1 MPSIP
6 DDGSPN
12 GENKSP
18 GSDDKLKNKIRSITP
33 IAVELEIPRENPKNE
48 DQAPPPAVK
57 NSEEEPAA
65 NKDEAPQPAQES
77 AKDVESTPLSKI
89 QGRRRS
95 KMLDAI
101 DKTQAAVSK
110 WKVAKK
116 AKVIGRMALQKKE
129 ILNKNYGI
137 DESTADKMEAE
148 ENIKCLLPNS
158 KSIIYWHRLM
168 RLLTLY
174 LVIVYVF
181 RVCLLS
187 FSKDFLFYIEIVM
200 QACFLVDIIINFFLA
215 YYERDELVTDLK
227 SIVTHYCLTFFIF
240 DLVAAVPVNA
250 IALSIDFEPGN
261 EDHRILRLLTAF
273 RVVKFLISIAAY
285 EGWKDIPFLAKR
297 SPTIIRLIKILVL
310 LIYFVHFSAC
320 IFVLL
325 AKIDGSNRTW
335 IFLNDN
341 QDLSSLDL
349 YTNAMYWATQTIVTV
364 GFGDITINTNAE
376 RLMALILMYIGSAV
390 YSFMI
395 SNLGAVVEEAD
406 TFETTLKAKINSFKT
421 LAKETNL
428 PEELVQKVKK
438 FIESNHKH
446 NPRTSMHDQSFINEL
461 PFTLKAQLMFNI
473 NAKVVESVPFLKD
486 KDVDFILKMA
496 PSLKPIELLPKEI
509 LFRENEY
516 PEDVF
521 FLTSGIIHLK
531 GKTGV
536 PLYVVSEGEMFGDI
550 EVLQNIARI
559 TTAQA
564 QTRCSLFSIEKE
576 TFTDILNSYQ
586 EVKDNLVNDAKD
598 KKKRL
603 IDLKKRSRDD
613 TTTGAH
619 IFTGSHFRS
628 SAMNA
633 ADYAN
638 RMYEK
643 PTDKFEREIS
653 TFLEKG
659 VGKKWKMKYVK
670 RMGKKSSKE
679 HPLSIGN
686 DSIGGA
692 DRELEFPDESERLT
706 KRPDETGIELAYS
719 QSNPVNM
726 SRGDALFAD
735 DASAINDAELINK
748 KKKEFED
755 QYFDQAEKLGDELLT
770 TIDTLE
776 ECNNNMKKQESK
788 YERLMML
795 IQAIEEKQNQI
806 NSRVEMYRKKID
818 SNGKTTSVS
827 ESINSN
833 LNPNNDSK

>member
-1 MPSIP
+1 M
-6 DDGSPN
+6 
-12 GENKSP
+12 K
-18 GSDDKLKNKIRSITP
+18 
-33 IAVELEIPRENPKNE
+33 
-48 DQAPPPAVK
+48 
-57 NSEEEPAA
+57 
-65 NKDEAPQPAQES
+65 
-77 AKDVESTPLSKI
+77 
-89 QGRRRS
+89 
-95 KMLDAI
+95 
-101 DKTQAAVSK
+101 
-110 WKVAKK
+110 
-116 AKVIGRMALQKKE
+116 
-129 ILNKNYGI
+129 
-137 DESTADKMEAE
+137 
-148 ENIKCLLPNS
+148 
-158 KSIIYWHRLM
+158 
-168 RLLTLY
+168 LLTLY
-174 LVIVYVF
+174 LVFIYVF
-181 RVCLLS
+181 RVCFLP
-187 FSKDFLFYIEIVM
+187 FSTDFLYYIEIVM
-200 QACFLVDIIINFFLA
+200 QGCFLVDTGINFFLA
-215 YYERDELVTDLK
+215 YYERDELVTDLR
-227 SIVTHYCLTFFIF
+227 SIMTHYCFTFFIF
-240 DLVAAVPVNA
+240 DLIASVPVNA
-250 IALSIDFEPGN
+250 IALSIDFQPGN

-364 GFGDITINTNAE
+364 GFGDVTINTNAE

-586 EVKDNLVNDAKD
+586 EVKDNLINDAKD

-613 TTTGAH
+613 TSSGAH

-628 SAMNA
+628 SAMSA

-670 RMGKKSSKE
+670 RMGKRMSKDN
-679 HPLSIGN
+679 HLSLGN
-686 DSIGGA
+686 ESLGA
-692 DRELEFPDESERLT
+692 EKELEFNDESERLT

-726 SRGDALFAD
+726 SRNDGLFPD
-735 DASAINDAELINK
+735 DSSAVHDAELINK
-748 KKKEFED
+748 KKKEFEE
-755 QYFDQAEKLGDELLT
+755 QYFDQAERLGDELLT

-776 ECNNNMKKQESK
+776 ECNTNMKKQESK

-806 NSRVEMYRKKID
+806 NQRVETYRKKID

-833 LNPNNDSK
+833 LNPNNESK